1 MNTMKPVSLSGL
13 SENHHRDQL
22 FARVRAKL
30 CQPNADVRIREGNV
44 EVFGYPPETACA
56 PPQWYFVGTTKD
68 FEPKH
73 RLIHQ
78 IARDIRLSWPKV
90 RYAAEPYLAAME
102 CLYTID
108 QMYFQDSARSV
119 ITYFLSNA
127 GTWRGVDAKRIKAE
141 LNAMLK

>member
-1 MNTMKPVSLSGL
+1 MTQKDSDRLNEQLRAEATASKP
-13 SENHHRDQL
+13 
-22 FARVRAKL
+22 
-30 CQPNADVRIREGNV
+30 
-44 EVFGYPPETACA
+44 
-56 PPQWYFVGTTKD
+56 TTING
-68 FEPKH
+68 H

-78 IARDIRLSWPKV
+78 IARDIRLFWPKV

-119 ITYFLSNA
+119 IVYFLGNA
-127 GTWRGVDAKRIKAE
+127 GTWRGEHSRRIKAE